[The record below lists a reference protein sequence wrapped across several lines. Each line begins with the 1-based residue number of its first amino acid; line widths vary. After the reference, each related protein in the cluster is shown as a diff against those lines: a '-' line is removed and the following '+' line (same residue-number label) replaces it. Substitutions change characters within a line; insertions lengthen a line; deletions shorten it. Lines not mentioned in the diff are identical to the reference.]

1 MSEYPFGE
9 VRRVR
14 YQDGAGNVQTV
25 RAKLLKPDP
34 VKHPGAVVVLEI
46 SESEKAHLPLQKW
59 QFMRHEPVPKPLA
72 PISSPR
78 K

>member
-1 MSEYPFGE
+1 MTDYPFGE

-14 YQDGAGNVQTV
+14 YRDGAGNVKTV

-34 VKHPGAVVVLEI
+34 ARHPAAVVVLEV
-46 SESEKAHLPLQKW
+46 SESEKAHLPLRRW
-59 QFMRHEPVPKPLA
+59 QVMGHEPVPGPLT
-72 PISSPR
+72 PIASPR

>member
-1 MSEYPFGE
+1 MTEYPFGE

-14 YQDGAGNVQTV
+14 YRDGAGNVKTV

-34 VKHPGAVVVLEI
+34 ARHPTAVVVLEV
-46 SESEKAHLPLQKW
+46 SESEKAHLPLQLC
-59 QFMRHEPVPKPLA
+59 QVMGHEPVPGQLA
-72 PISSPR
+72 PITTPR